1 MNLSLFA
8 SLQKIQKKEDVDNKK
23 NGTEEKTELNTKDLI
38 SEIEKKEE
46 ITIKSSK
53 TKEKKPITKKKK
65 KKNCDSITIK

>member
-1 MNLSLFA
+1 MIK
-8 SLQKIQKKEDVDNKK
+8 KIKLMK
-23 NGTEEKTELNTKDLI
+23 KTELNTKDLI

-65 KKNCDSITIK
+65 NKK